1 MTLRSSS
8 PLWVA
13 LVALACNGGGA
24 AARPTSSTQDHPAGS
39 TTMTSTDS
47 STPALPSLGSSIVG
61 WLEQGEHAR
70 VRATFDAAMAKAL
83 PTDEAV
89 AGLWQSIVAKLGRC
103 QKQLG
108 TSAKDEGAYH
118 VVLVTCAFE
127 AMPMDVRLVFD
138 AEQKL
143 AGIQLRPSENT
154 DAFGPRPQTPKPPF
168 PYAARDVAY
177 PNPADGST
185 LAGTLTVP
193 EGAGPHP
200 AVLLVTGSGAQDR
213 DETIFGHKPFWV
225 LADHLGRHGVA
236 VLRVDD
242 RGIGKTTGDP
252 THATIETHATD
263 VEAGL
268 AFLKTQPDVDP
279 KRLGLVGHSEGGIIA
294 AVVAARSK
302 DVAFVVSLAGTG
314 LSGAEINPLQVE
326 AILRAKGGMSEDGIR
341 AIVAAQRAI
350 MKLLATDASDA
361 ALDAAVNAAFAAAEQ
376 YAPGA
381 LGAKGTPAGRAA
393 EVASLRS
400 DWFRSFVKLDP
411 ASHWSRVT
419 VPVLALVGDR
429 DTQVP
434 ADPNLGAIAAA
445 LAKAGNHDAETEK
458 LPGLNH
464 LFQRAQTG
472 LVDEYATLEE
482 TFAPA
487 ALERVT
493 SFVRQRAGLR

>member
-8 PLWVA
+8 PLSVA
-13 LVALACNGGGA
+13 LVALACNGSGS
-24 AARPTSSTQDHPAGS
+24 AARPTSSTQDPAGS
-39 TTMTSTDS
+39 TTMTSSD
-47 STPALPSLGSSIVG
+47 STPALPSLATSIVG

-89 AGLWQSIVAKLGRC
+89 AGLWQSIVDKLGRC
-103 QKQLG
+103 GKQLG

-138 AEQKL
+138 ADQKL
-143 AGIQLRPSENT
+143 AGIQLLPSQSA

-268 AFLKTQPDVDP
+268 AFLATQPGIDP
-279 KRLGLVGHSEGGIIA
+279 QRLGLVGHSEGGIIA

-302 DVAFVVSLAGTG
+302 AVAFVVSLAGTG
-314 LSGAEINPLQVE
+314 LSGAEINPMQVE

-361 ALDAAVNAAFAAAEQ
+361 ELDAAVSAAFAAAEQ

-381 LGAKGTPAGRAA
+381 LGSKGTPAGRAA
-393 EVASLRS
+393 EVASLGS

-434 ADPNLGAIAAA
+434 ADPNLAAIAAV

-482 TFAPA
+482 TFAPV
-487 ALERVT
+487 ALARVT
-493 SFVRQRAGLR
+493 SFIEKRAGLR